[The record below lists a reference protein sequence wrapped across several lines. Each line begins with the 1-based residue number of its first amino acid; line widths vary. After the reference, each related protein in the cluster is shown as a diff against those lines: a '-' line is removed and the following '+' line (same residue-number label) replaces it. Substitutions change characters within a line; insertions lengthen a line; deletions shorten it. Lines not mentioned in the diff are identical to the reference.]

1 MHLPLGAGVL
11 SRFSQQV
18 YSRAM
23 SEPTVRPLA
32 IARWLF
38 AVAGLVFIMVVIGGI
53 TRLTESGLSITEWK
67 PVTGAIPPL
76 TEADWQ
82 AEFAK
87 YKNSSQYVL
96 MNAGMDLAAFK
107 YIYFWEY
114 FHRLFGRIIGLAFVV
129 PLLWYG
135 LKRAIPRRLTGRLV
149 VLLILGALQG
159 LIGWLMVKSG
169 LVDRVNVQPVMLAAH
184 LTMALLLFAALI
196 WTALDC
202 MAIQRDAAAPLSRL
216 TGFALLTASVL
227 FFQIVWGALTAG
239 MRAGQVSNTWP
250 LMNDH
255 VVPEGIDWA
264 NGVLYAATHDP
275 FLVHFIHRWWAW
287 VVVAIL
293 VLLARKLK
301 AQGARR
307 ISIAVHST
315 FGTQILLGIA
325 TVMSGVNI
333 AFAVLHQA
341 VGALVVAATFW
352 GLHAL
357 GRRENQPAKK

>member
-1 MHLPLGAGVL
+1 
-11 SRFSQQV
+11 
-18 YSRAM
+18 M
-23 SEPTVRPLA
+23 SEQTTRPLA

-76 TEADWQ
+76 TDADWQ

-107 YIYFWEY
+107 HIYFWEY
-114 FHRLFGRIIGLAFVV
+114 FHRLFGRLIGLAFML
-129 PLLWYG
+129 PLIWFG
-135 LKRAIPRRLTGRLV
+135 VKRAIPRALTGRLV
-149 VLLILGALQG
+149 ILLILGGLQG

-184 LTMALLLFAALI
+184 LTMALLLFSALI

-202 MAIQRDAAAPLSRL
+202 LQLHRDAAAPLARV
-216 TGFALLTASVL
+216 TPFALLAGGIL

-239 MRAGQVSNTWP
+239 MRAGQVASTWP

-255 VVPEGIDWA
+255 VVPEGIEWA
-264 NGVLYAATHDP
+264 NGALYAATHDP

-287 VVVAIL
+287 VVVGVL
-293 VLLARKLK
+293 VVLARKVK
-301 AQGARR
+301 AAGARPA
-307 ISIAVHST
+307 SIAIHSA

-333 AFAVLHQA
+333 GFAVLHQA
-341 VGALVVAATFW
+341 VGALVVASTMW
-352 GLHAL
+352 GLHVI
-357 GRRENQPAKK
+357 GRAKDSRSKR

>member
-1 MHLPLGAGVL
+1 
-11 SRFSQQV
+11 
-18 YSRAM
+18 M
-23 SEPTVRPLA
+23 SEETTRPLA

-76 TEADWQ
+76 NEADWQ

-107 YIYFWEY
+107 WIYFWEY
-114 FHRLFGRIIGLAFVV
+114 FHRLFGRFIGMAFLL
-129 PLLWYG
+129 PLIWFG
-135 LKRAIPRRLTGRLV
+135 LKRAIPRQLTGRLII
-149 VLLILGALQG
+149 LFILGGLQG

-184 LTMALLLFAALI
+184 LTMALLLLSALV

-202 MAIQRDAAAPLSRL
+202 LELNRDALVPLAKFKP
-216 TGFALLTASVL
+216 FALLTGGIL
-227 FFQIVWGALTAG
+227 FVQIIWGALTAG
-239 MRAGQVSNTWP
+239 MRAGQVSSTWP

-255 VVPEGIDWA
+255 FVPEGIDWA
-264 NGVLYAATHDP
+264 NGALHAATHDP

-287 VVVAIL
+287 VVVAFL
-293 VLLARKLK
+293 VILARKLK
-301 AQGARR
+301 ALGARPA
-307 ISIAVHST
+307 SIAIHSA

-325 TVMSGVNI
+325 TVMTGVNI
-333 AFAVLHQA
+333 VLAVLHQA
-341 VGALVVAATFW
+341 VGALVVASTIW
-352 GLHAL
+352 GLHVI
-357 GRRENQPAKK
+357 GRRSDSTSKV

>member
-1 MHLPLGAGVL
+1 
-11 SRFSQQV
+11 
-18 YSRAM
+18 M
-23 SEPTVRPLA
+23 SETSARPLA

-76 TEADWQ
+76 TDADWQ

-96 MNAGMDLAAFK
+96 MNAGMDLSAFK
-107 YIYFWEY
+107 HIYFWEF
-114 FHRLFGRIIGLAFVV
+114 FHRLFGRLIGLAFVV
-129 PLLWYG
+129 PLIWFG
-135 LKRAIPRRLTGRLV
+135 LKRAIPSRLTSRLII
-149 VLLILGALQG
+149 LLILGAMQG

-184 LTMALLLFAALI
+184 LTMALLLLSALI
-196 WTALDC
+196 WTAFDC
-202 MAIQRDAAAPLSRL
+202 LEIRRDATAPLSRL
-216 TGFALLTASVL
+216 TPFAGLAVAVL
-227 FFQIVWGALTAG
+227 FFQIIWGALTAG
-239 MRAGQVSNTWP
+239 MRAGQVASTWP

-264 NGVLYAATHDP
+264 DGALYAATHDP

-287 VVVAIL
+287 VVVGVLIIL
-293 VLLARKLK
+293 GRRLK

-307 ISIAVHST
+307 ASIALHSS

-325 TVMSGVNI
+325 TVMTGVNI

-341 VGALVVAATFW
+341 VGALVVISTIW
-352 GLHAL
+352 GLHVL
-357 GRRENQPAKK
+357 GRDKSKPSQS

>member
-1 MHLPLGAGVL
+1 
-11 SRFSQQV
+11 
-18 YSRAM
+18 M
-23 SEPTVRPLA
+23 SETSVRPLA

-76 TEADWQ
+76 SEADWQ

-107 YIYFWEY
+107 WIYFWEF
-114 FHRLFGRIIGLAFVV
+114 FHRLFGRVIGLAFLL
-129 PLLWYG
+129 PLLWFG
-135 LKRAIPRRLTGRLV
+135 VRRAIPSRLIGRLV
-149 VLLILGALQG
+149 LLLFLGGMQG

-184 LTMALLLFAALI
+184 LTMALLLLSALI

-202 MAIQRDAAAPLSRL
+202 LEINRGATAPLARM
-216 TGFALLTASVL
+216 TPFALLTGAVL
-227 FFQIVWGALTAG
+227 FFQIIWGALTAG

-250 LMNDH
+250 LMNDYF
-255 VVPEGIDWA
+255 VPEGIEWA
-264 NGVLYAATHDP
+264 KGALYAATHDP

-287 VVVAIL
+287 VVVG
-293 VLLARKLK
+293 VLIVLARKLK

-307 ISIAVHST
+307 VAIAVHSS

-325 TVMSGVNI
+325 TVMTGVNI
-333 AFAVLHQA
+333 VFAVLHQA
-341 VGALVVAATFW
+341 VGALVVIATIW
-352 GLHAL
+352 GLHVL
-357 GRRENQPAKK
+357 GRRENTAP

>member
-1 MHLPLGAGVL
+1 
-11 SRFSQQV
+11 
-18 YSRAM
+18 M
-23 SEPTVRPLA
+23 SETTVRPLA

-76 TEADWQ
+76 NEADWQ

-107 YIYFWEY
+107 WIYFWEF
-114 FHRLFGRIIGLAFVV
+114 FHRLFGRVIGLAFLL
-129 PLLWYG
+129 PLIWFG
-135 LKRAIPRRLTGRLV
+135 LKRAIPRRLIGRLV
-149 VLLILGALQG
+149 LLLFLGAMQG

-184 LTMALLLFAALI
+184 LTMALLLLSALV

-202 MAIQRDAAAPLSRL
+202 LQIHRGATAPLGRV
-216 TGFALLTASVL
+216 TPFALLTGAVL
-227 FFQIVWGALTAG
+227 FFQIIWGALTAG

-255 VVPEGIDWA
+255 FVPEGIDWA
-264 NGVLYAATHDP
+264 KGALYAVTHDP

-287 VVVAIL
+287 VVVG
-293 VLLARKLK
+293 VLIVLARKLK

-307 ISIAVHST
+307 VSIAVHSS

-325 TVMSGVNI
+325 TVMTGVNI
-333 AFAVLHQA
+333 VFAVLHQA
-341 VGALVVAATFW
+341 VGALVVISTIW
-352 GLHAL
+352 GLHVL
-357 GRRENQPAKK
+357 GRRENKAS

>member
-1 MHLPLGAGVL
+1 LVKLGFRCSGRRSIAA
-11 SRFSQQV
+11 
-18 YSRAM
+18 AM
-23 SEPTVRPLA
+23 SETSARPLA

-76 TEADWQ
+76 TDADWQ

-96 MNAGMDLAAFK
+96 MNAGMDLSAFK
-107 YIYFWEY
+107 HIYFWEF
-114 FHRLFGRIIGLAFVV
+114 FHRLFGRLIGLAFVV
-129 PLLWYG
+129 PLIWFG
-135 LKRAIPRRLTGRLV
+135 LKRAIPSRLTSRLII
-149 VLLILGALQG
+149 LLILGAMQG

-184 LTMALLLFAALI
+184 LTMALLLLSALI
-196 WTALDC
+196 WTAFDC
-202 MAIQRDAAAPLSRL
+202 LEIHREAAAPLSRL
-216 TGFALLTASVL
+216 SPFAGLTIGVL
-227 FFQIVWGALTAG
+227 FFQIIWGALTAG
-239 MRAGQVSNTWP
+239 MRAGQVANTWP

-264 NGVLYAATHDP
+264 NGALYAATHDP

-287 VVVAIL
+287 VVVG
-293 VLLARKLK
+293 VLIILARKLK
-301 AQGARR
+301 ARGARR
-307 ISIAVHST
+307 VSIALHSS

-325 TVMSGVNI
+325 TVMTGVNI
-333 AFAVLHQA
+333 VFAVLHQA
-341 VGALVVAATFW
+341 VGALVVISTIW
-352 GLHAL
+352 GLHVL
-357 GRRENQPAKK
+357 GRAKNTPSQS

>member
-1 MHLPLGAGVL
+1 
-11 SRFSQQV
+11 
-18 YSRAM
+18 M
-23 SEPTVRPLA
+23 SEQTARPLA

-76 TEADWQ
+76 NEADWQ

-87 YKNSSQYVL
+87 YKKSSQYVL

-107 YIYFWEY
+107 WIYFWEY
-114 FHRLFGRIIGLAFVV
+114 FHRLFGRFIGLAFLL
-129 PLLWYG
+129 PLIWFG
-135 LKRAIPRRLTGRLV
+135 VKRAIPRALTGRLV
-149 VLLILGALQG
+149 ILFILGGLQG

-184 LTMALLLFAALI
+184 LTMALLLLSALV

-202 MAIQRDAAAPLSRL
+202 LEINRDPTAPLARL
-216 TGFALLTASVL
+216 TPFALLTLGVL
-227 FFQIVWGALTAG
+227 FVQIIWGALTAG
-239 MRAGQVSNTWP
+239 MRAGQVSSTWP

-255 VVPEGIDWA
+255 FVPEGIEWA
-264 NGVLYAATHDP
+264 KGALYAVTHDP

-287 VVVAIL
+287 VVVAVL
-293 VLLARKLK
+293 VVLARKVK
-301 AQGARR
+301 ALGARPA
-307 ISIAVHST
+307 SIAIHSA

-325 TVMSGVNI
+325 TVMTGVNI
-333 AFAVLHQA
+333 VLAVMHQG
-341 VGALVVAATFW
+341 VGALVVASTIW
-352 GLHAL
+352 GLHIV
-357 GRRENQPAKK
+357 GRRQIA

>member
-1 MHLPLGAGVL
+1 
-11 SRFSQQV
+11 
-18 YSRAM
+18 M
-23 SEPTVRPLA
+23 SETSARPLA

-76 TEADWQ
+76 TDVDWQ

-107 YIYFWEY
+107 HIYFWEF
-114 FHRLFGRIIGLAFVV
+114 FHRLFGRLIGLAFVV
-129 PLLWYG
+129 PLIWFG
-135 LKRAIPRRLTGRLV
+135 LKRAIPTRLTGRLV
-149 VLLILGALQG
+149 ILLILGALQG

-184 LTMALLLFAALI
+184 LTMALLLLSALI
-196 WTALDC
+196 WTAFDC
-202 MAIQRDAAAPLSRL
+202 LEIHRDAAAPLSRL
-216 TGFALLTASVL
+216 TPFAGLTIGVL
-227 FFQIVWGALTAG
+227 FFQIIWGALTAG
-239 MRAGQVSNTWP
+239 MRAGQVANTWP

-264 NGVLYAATHDP
+264 NGALYAATHDP

-287 VVVAIL
+287 VVVG
-293 VLLARKLK
+293 VLIVLARKLK

-307 ISIAVHST
+307 VSIALHSS

-325 TVMSGVNI
+325 TVMTGVNI
-333 AFAVLHQA
+333 VFAVLHQA
-341 VGALVVAATFW
+341 VGALVVISTIW
-352 GLHAL
+352 GLHVL
-357 GRRENQPAKK
+357 GRAKNTPSQS

>member
-1 MHLPLGAGVL
+1 
-11 SRFSQQV
+11 
-18 YSRAM
+18 M
-23 SEPTVRPLA
+23 SEQTARPLA

-38 AVAGLVFIMVVIGGI
+38 AVASLVFIMVVIGGI

-76 TEADWQ
+76 NEADWQ

-107 YIYFWEY
+107 WIYFWEY
-114 FHRLFGRIIGLAFVV
+114 FHRLFGRFIGLAFLL
-129 PLLWYG
+129 PLIWFG
-135 LKRAIPRRLTGRLV
+135 VKRAIPRQLTGRLI
-149 VLLILGALQG
+149 LLFILGGLQG

-184 LTMALLLFAALI
+184 LTMALLLLSALV

-202 MAIQRDAAAPLSRL
+202 LEINRDPAAPLARL
-216 TGFALLTASVL
+216 TPFALLTLGVL
-227 FFQIVWGALTAG
+227 FFQIIWGALTAG
-239 MRAGQVSNTWP
+239 MRAGQVSSTWP

-255 VVPEGIDWA
+255 FVPEGIEWTKGA
-264 NGVLYAATHDP
+264 LYAVTHDP

-287 VVVAIL
+287 VVVAVL
-293 VLLARKLK
+293 VVLARKVK
-301 AQGARR
+301 ALGARPA
-307 ISIAVHST
+307 SIAIHSA

-325 TVMSGVNI
+325 TVMTGVNI
-333 AFAVLHQA
+333 VLAVLHQG
-341 VGALVVAATFW
+341 VGALVVASTIW
-352 GLHAL
+352 GLHIV
-357 GRRENQPAKK
+357 GRRQIA

>member
-1 MHLPLGAGVL
+1 
-11 SRFSQQV
+11 
-18 YSRAM
+18 M
-23 SEPTVRPLA
+23 SETSARPLA

-76 TEADWQ
+76 SEADWQ

-107 YIYFWEY
+107 WIYFWEF
-114 FHRLFGRIIGLAFVV
+114 FHRLFGRVIGLAFLL
-129 PLLWYG
+129 PLLWFG
-135 LKRAIPRRLTGRLV
+135 VRRAIPSRLIGRLV
-149 VLLILGALQG
+149 LLLFLGGMQG

-184 LTMALLLFAALI
+184 LTMALLLLSALI

-202 MAIQRDAAAPLSRL
+202 LEINRVTTAPLARM
-216 TGFALLTASVL
+216 TPFALLTGAVL
-227 FFQIVWGALTAG
+227 FFQIIWGALTAG

-255 VVPEGIDWA
+255 FVPEGIEWA
-264 NGVLYAATHDP
+264 NGALYAATHDP

-287 VVVAIL
+287 VVVG
-293 VLLARKLK
+293 VLIVLARKLK

-307 ISIAVHST
+307 VAIAVHSS

-325 TVMSGVNI
+325 TVMTGVNI
-333 AFAVLHQA
+333 VFAVLHQA
-341 VGALVVAATFW
+341 VGALVVIATIW
-352 GLHAL
+352 GLHVL
-357 GRRENQPAKK
+357 GRRENTAS

>member
-1 MHLPLGAGVL
+1 
-11 SRFSQQV
+11 
-18 YSRAM
+18 M
-23 SEPTVRPLA
+23 SETTARPLA

-96 MNAGMDLAAFK
+96 MNAGMDISAFK
-107 YIYFWEY
+107 HIYFWEF
-114 FHRLFGRIIGLAFVV
+114 FHRLFGRLIGLAFVG
-129 PLLWYG
+129 PLLWHG
-135 LKRAIPRRLTGRLV
+135 LKRAIPRRLTGRLI
-149 VLLILGALQG
+149 VLAFLGAMQG

-184 LTMALLLFAALI
+184 LSMALLLFSALV

-202 MAIQRDAAAPLSRL
+202 VAIHRNATAPLSRL
-216 TGFALLTASVL
+216 TPFAGLTVGLL
-227 FFQIVWGALTAG
+227 FFQIIWGALTAG
-239 MRAGQVSNTWP
+239 MRAGHVANTWP

-255 VVPEGIDWA
+255 FVPEGIDWA
-264 NGVLYAATHDP
+264 NGALYAATHDP

-287 VVVAIL
+287 IVVAVL

-301 AQGARR
+301 ARGARLA
-307 ISIAVHST
+307 SIALHSA
-315 FGTQILLGIA
+315 FGTQILLGIV
-325 TVMSGVNI
+325 TVMTGVNI
-333 AFAVLHQA
+333 VFAVLHQA
-341 VGALVVAATFW
+341 VGALVVAATIW
-352 GLHAL
+352 GLHVL
-357 GRRENQPAKK
+357 GRHENGHSET

>member
-1 MHLPLGAGVL
+1 
-11 SRFSQQV
+11 
-18 YSRAM
+18 M
-23 SEPTVRPLA
+23 SETSARPLA

-76 TEADWQ
+76 TDADWQ

-96 MNAGMDLAAFK
+96 MNAGMDLSAFK
-107 YIYFWEY
+107 HIYFWEF
-114 FHRLFGRIIGLAFVV
+114 FHRLFGRLIGLAFVV
-129 PLLWYG
+129 PLIWFG
-135 LKRAIPRRLTGRLV
+135 LKRAIPSRLTSRLII
-149 VLLILGALQG
+149 LLILGAMQG

-184 LTMALLLFAALI
+184 LTMALLLLSALI
-196 WTALDC
+196 WTAFDC
-202 MAIQRDAAAPLSRL
+202 LEIHREAAAPLSRL
-216 TGFALLTASVL
+216 SPFAGLTIGVL
-227 FFQIVWGALTAG
+227 FFQIIWGALTAG
-239 MRAGQVSNTWP
+239 MRAGQVANTWP

-255 VVPEGIDWA
+255 IVPEGIDWA
-264 NGVLYAATHDP
+264 NGALHATTHDP

-287 VVVAIL
+287 VVVG
-293 VLLARKLK
+293 VLIILARKLK

-307 ISIAVHST
+307 VSIALHSS

-325 TVMSGVNI
+325 TVMTGVNI
-333 AFAVLHQA
+333 VFAVLHQA
-341 VGALVVAATFW
+341 VGALVVISTIW
-352 GLHAL
+352 GLHVL
-357 GRRENQPAKK
+357 GRAKNTPPQS

>member
-1 MHLPLGAGVL
+1 
-11 SRFSQQV
+11 
-18 YSRAM
+18 M
-23 SEPTVRPLA
+23 SEQTTRPLA

-76 TEADWQ
+76 TDADWQ

-107 YIYFWEY
+107 HIYFWEY
-114 FHRLFGRIIGLAFVV
+114 FHRLFGRLIGLAFML
-129 PLLWYG
+129 PLIWFG
-135 LKRAIPRRLTGRLV
+135 VKRAIPRALTGRLV
-149 VLLILGALQG
+149 ILLILGGLQG

-169 LVDRVNVQPVMLAAH
+169 LVDRVNVQPVMLTAH
-184 LTMALLLFAALI
+184 LTMALLLFSALI

-202 MAIQRDAAAPLSRL
+202 LQLHRDAAAPLARV
-216 TGFALLTASVL
+216 TPFALLAGGIL
-227 FFQIVWGALTAG
+227 FLQIVWGALTAG
-239 MRAGQVSNTWP
+239 MRAGQVASTWP

-255 VVPEGIDWA
+255 VVPEGIEWA
-264 NGVLYAATHDP
+264 NGALYAATHDP

-287 VVVAIL
+287 VVVGVL
-293 VLLARKLK
+293 VVLARKVK
-301 AQGARR
+301 AAGARPA
-307 ISIAVHST
+307 SIAIHSA

-333 AFAVLHQA
+333 GFAVLHQA
-341 VGALVVAATFW
+341 VGALVVASTMW
-352 GLHAL
+352 GLHVI
-357 GRRENQPAKK
+357 GRAKDSRSKR

>member
-1 MHLPLGAGVL
+1 
-11 SRFSQQV
+11 
-18 YSRAM
+18 M
-23 SEPTVRPLA
+23 SETSARSLA

-76 TEADWQ
+76 NEADWQ

-107 YIYFWEY
+107 WIYFWEF
-114 FHRLFGRIIGLAFVV
+114 FHRLFGRVIGLAF
-129 PLLWYG
+129 LLPPIWFG
-135 LKRAIPRRLTGRLV
+135 LKRAIPGRLTGRLV
-149 VLLILGALQG
+149 ILLFLGGMQG

-184 LTMALLLFAALI
+184 LTMALLLLSALI

-202 MAIQRDAAAPLSRL
+202 LQIHRGATAPLARV
-216 TGFALLTASVL
+216 TPFALLTGAVL
-227 FFQIVWGALTAG
+227 FFQIIWGALTAG

-255 VVPEGIDWA
+255 FVPEGIDWA
-264 NGVLYAATHDP
+264 KGALYAVTHDP

-287 VVVAIL
+287 VVVG
-293 VLLARKLK
+293 VLIVLARKLK

-307 ISIAVHST
+307 VSIAVHSS

-325 TVMSGVNI
+325 TVMTGVNI
-333 AFAVLHQA
+333 VFAVLHQA
-341 VGALVVAATFW
+341 VGALVVISTIW
-352 GLHAL
+352 GLHVL
-357 GRRENQPAKK
+357 GRRETKAS

>member
-1 MHLPLGAGVL
+1 
-11 SRFSQQV
+11 
-18 YSRAM
+18 M
-23 SEPTVRPLA
+23 SEPLVRPLA

-76 TEADWQ
+76 TDADWQ
-82 AEFAK
+82 TEFAK

-107 YIYFWEY
+107 HIYFWEF
-114 FHRLFGRIIGLAFVV
+114 FHRLFGRLIGLAFVG
-129 PLLWYG
+129 PLLWFG
-135 LKRAIPRRLTGRLV
+135 IKRAIPRRLTGRLV

-184 LTMALLLFAALI
+184 LTMALLLFSALI

-202 MAIQRDAAAPLSRL
+202 VAIHQDASAPLARL
-216 TGFALLTASVL
+216 TPYAALTAAVL
-227 FFQIVWGALTAG
+227 FFQIIWGALTAG
-239 MRAGQVSNTWP
+239 MRAGQVASTWP

-255 VVPEGIDWA
+255 IVPEGIDWA
-264 NGVLYAATHDP
+264 NGALYAATHDP

-287 VVVAIL
+287 VVVG
-293 VLLARKLK
+293 VLIVLARKLK

-307 ISIAVHST
+307 VSIAVHST

-325 TVMSGVNI
+325 TVMTGVNI
-333 AFAVLHQA
+333 VFAVLHQA
-341 VGALVVAATFW
+341 VGALVVAATIW
-352 GLHAL
+352 GLHTL
-357 GRRENQPAKK
+357 GTSGNRGPKT